1 MSPAVSP
8 SNGSDMPIIPVW
20 DDAEETIIRFDY
32 ADPVDSWAEYHRAME
47 AGNQLARS
55 KPYSVD
61 MIHVAG
67 KTKMPK
73 GSAFPALQRAI
84 RELPGS
90 VNLVISIIEDNFAR
104 SVTSLAIRTF
114 SDSNKLK
121 LARSLD
127 EAHQIIRRSREN

>member
-1 MSPAVSP
+1 
-8 SNGSDMPIIPVW
+8 MPIIPVW

-32 ADPVDSWAEYHRAME
+32 SDPVESWGEYHQAME
-47 AGNQLARS
+47 AGNRLART
-55 KPYSVD
+55 KPYIVD

-73 GSAFPALQRAI
+73 GSAFPALQRAN
-84 RELPGS
+84 RELPDN

-104 SVTSLAIRTF
+104 SITSLAIRTF
-114 SDSNKLK
+114 SDSGKLK

-127 EAHQIIRRSREN
+127 DAYQMIGRSREKA

>member
-1 MSPAVSP
+1 
-8 SNGSDMPIIPVW
+8 MPITPVW
-20 DDAEETIIRFDY
+20 DDAEETVIRFDY
-32 ADPVDSWAEYHRAME
+32 SDPVESWAEYHVAMDM
-47 AGNQLARS
+47 GNKLART

-84 RELPGS
+84 RELPDS

-104 SVTSLAIRTF
+104 SITSLAIRTF
-114 SDSNKLK
+114 SDSGKLK
-121 LARSLD
+121 LARSID
-127 EAHQIIRRSREN
+127 EARQMIQRSRANQ

>member
-1 MSPAVSP
+1 MVRT
-8 SNGSDMPIIPVW
+8 MPITPVW
-20 DDAEETIIRFDY
+20 DDDKETIIRFDY
-32 ADPVDSWAEYHRAME
+32 SDPVESWAEYHLAMK
-47 AGNQLARS
+47 AGNQLALNKS
-55 KPYSVD
+55 YTVD

-67 KTKMPK
+67 KTRMPK

-84 RELPGS
+84 RELPEN

-114 SDSNKLK
+114 SDNNKLK

-127 EAHQIIRRSREN
+127 EARLMVQRNRENS